1 MQIYTSL
8 TEVFPVS
15 RFIKENRYILK
26 QVKRVAGIAPQYNQ
40 VMTPQPRKQFAQHW
54 LRSDKALNQIV
65 AAAALSKCD
74 RVLEIGPGTGIL
86 TRRLLPLA
94 ESVIAVEIDRD
105 LCQLLA
111 KQLGKVENF
120 LLLQG
125 DFLSLDLDTSLTS
138 FPAFQNPN
146 KVVANIPYNITGPIL
161 EKLLGT
167 ISQPAAK
174 PFDSIVLLVQKEVA
188 QRLYAKPGSK
198 AFGALSVRVQYL
210 AECELICI
218 VPAGAFHPP
227 PKVDSAVVRLRP
239 RMTEPPANDPKH
251 LETLLKLGFA
261 EKRKML
267 RNNLKGIVERDRLTQ
282 LLEQLEVNPQAR
294 AEDLSVAQWVAL
306 SNLDL
311 A

>member
-94 ESVIAVEIDRD
+94 ESVVAVEIDRD